1 MRRRG
6 REVSV
11 ITKGYQP
18 CARNGNTPD
27 NALKLGRGNRMADT
41 LPETDIAMAP
51 SHAADAHDSH
61 GSADP
66 SAAPLR
72 ADVRETFSTR
82 AVAFCAVVGGVA
94 IVAGTIAGLTIVN
107 N

>member
-1 MRRRG
+1 
-6 REVSV
+6 
-11 ITKGYQP
+11 
-18 CARNGNTPD
+18 
-27 NALKLGRGNRMADT
+27 MADT

-51 SHAADAHDSH
+51 AHAADAHDSH
-61 GSADP
+61 DSHGSVDP